1 MIKLHASIASFEI
14 NFLILEIFL
23 RWKWE
28 TLHTLAICRLL
39 KVRYVSRTTP
49 RLPACGSGVIDSS
62 ITTTESS
69 SGLARNFWCKDL
81 QLRFILLRYRSYSR
95 SLRSASQK
103 LLVVHR
109 TNMKTYG
116 DRAFSIA
123 GPKLWNQL
131 PLSIRELSSVDSFK
145 KSLKTYL
152 FCLAY
157 S

>member
-1 MIKLHASIASFEI
+1 MFIGGGGGGVCQGP
-14 NFLILEIFL
+14 
-23 RWKWE
+23 
-28 TLHTLAICRLL
+28 LAF
-39 KVRYVSRTTP
+39 VV
-49 RLPACGSGVIDSS
+49 
-62 ITTTESS
+62 
-69 SGLARNFWCKDL
+69 
-81 QLRFILLRYRSYSR
+81 
-95 SLRSASQK
+95 QK

-131 PLSIRELSSVDSFK
+131 PLSIRELSSIDSFK

-152 FCLAY
+152 FRLAY